1 MAWLAAMMAM
11 NGFDFGQLVWCW
23 PEYVVTD
30 GSCFNSYEV
39 VGGSYV
45 VVGFG
50 LCNGWCNRL
59 FLLDILSC

>member
-1 MAWLAAMMAM
+1 MDGVAAAWLAVVLTI

-45 VVGFG
+45 VVGLAYAMDGATGYF
-50 LCNGWCNRL
+50 C
-59 FLLDILSC
+59 